1 MPDATLKPTAKA
13 LSPGLPAE
21 PLEIFL
27 VREILANS
35 DGIPVSPYKVDQLF
49 NAASDMAN
57 GGSTRENGKTLFV
70 DFARREVTDT
80 AIPEVRKTFV
90 ELAIRE
96 ALTFAQFF
104 EENERLSRF
113 NASFGFEIHRLVVKE
128 LAILLQEW
136 DELTGQAPSKEVV

>member
-1 MPDATLKPTAKA
+1 MSASTNLT
-13 LSPGLPAE
+13 AE

-57 GGSTRENGKTLFV
+57 GGSTRENGKTLFT
-70 DFARREVTDT
+70 DFDRHDVTDE
-80 AIPEVRKTFV
+80 ARPEVRRIYV
-90 ELAIRE
+90 ELSIRE
-96 ALTFAQFF
+96 ALAFSQAFAS
-104 EENERLSRF
+104 NESFARF
-113 NASFGFEIHRLVVKE
+113 NASFGAEVHRLVVKE

-136 DELTGQAPSKEVV
+136 DELTGQTPSKEVA